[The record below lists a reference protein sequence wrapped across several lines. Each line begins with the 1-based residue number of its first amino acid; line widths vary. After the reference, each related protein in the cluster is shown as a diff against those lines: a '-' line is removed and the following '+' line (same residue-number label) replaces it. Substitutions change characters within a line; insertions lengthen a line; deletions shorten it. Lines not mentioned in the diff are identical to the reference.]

1 MIVPY
6 SLAGTSNLSSSL
18 KASYLTADTESKR
31 AAAAGMGL
39 QPHCQLSLEAGTD
52 VLPSMQYEALFWGHH
67 NSVAVCVTCL
77 AVDGVGVWRPHFAGV
92 GQP

>member
-1 MIVPY
+1 
-6 SLAGTSNLSSSL
+6 
-18 KASYLTADTESKR
+18 
-31 AAAAGMGL
+31 
-39 QPHCQLSLEAGTD
+39 